1 MRYLL
6 ILSIALISP
15 LSFAYGHGGG
25 SGGGGGDTGS
35 GDTSYGGSS
44 GGGYGGGSS
53 AAGGLLLLG
62 GIYYFFIRDN
72 GEEETDTFNSKL
84 TNESKFEISFQGDN
98 FINEDTNFNIQNF
111 SFPQNTFQLNF
122 KYKLN

>member
-1 MRYLL
+1 M
-6 ILSIALISP
+6 SP
-15 LSFAYGHGGG
+15 FNFASYHTGEGG
-25 SGGGGGDTGS
+25 SGGGS
-35 GDTSYGGSS
+35 SDTSYGGSS

-72 GEEETDTFNSKL
+72 GDDEADAFSSKL
-84 TNESKFEISFQGDN
+84 TDESRFEIN
-98 FINEDTNFNIQNF
+98 FHGSETNHENSNFSAQNF
-111 SFPQNTFQLNF
+111 SFPQNTFQLNI

>member
-1 MRYLL
+1 MRYILV
-6 ILSIALISP
+6 LSIALVSP

-25 SGGGGGDTGS
+25 SGGSGGDSGS
-35 GDTSYGGSS
+35 SDSSYGGSS

-72 GEEETDTFNSKL
+72 GEDEADAFSSKL
-84 TNESKFEISFQGDN
+84 TNESRFEIN
-98 FINEDTNFNIQNF
+98 FHGSEIIMKIQSLMF
-111 SFPQNTFQLNF
+111 KTFHFLRTHSN
-122 KYKLN
+122 

>member
-1 MRYLL
+1 MRYILL
-6 ILSIALISP
+6 LSIALISP
-15 LSFAYGHGGG
+15 FNFADYHTGGGGG
-25 SGGGGGDTGS
+25 SGGGS
-35 GDTSYGGSS
+35 SDTSYGGSS

-72 GEEETDTFNSKL
+72 GEDEADAFSSKL
-84 TNESKFEISFQGDN
+84 TNESRFEIN
-98 FINEDTNFNIQNF
+98 FKNSNFSAQNF
-111 SFPQNTFQLNF
+111 SFPQNTFQLNI

>member
-1 MRYLL
+1 MRYILL
-6 ILSIALISP
+6 LSIALVSP
-15 LSFAYGHGGG
+15 LSFAYGDGGG
-25 SGGGGGDTGS
+25 SGGSGGDSGS
-35 GDTSYGGSS
+35 SDSSYGGSS

-72 GEEETDTFNSKL
+72 GEDEADGFSSKS
-84 TNESKFEISFQGDN
+84 TNESRFEIN
-98 FINEDTNFNIQNF
+98 FHGSETNYEYSNLNVQNF
-111 SFPQNTFQLNF
+111 SFPQNTFQLNI

>member
-1 MRYLL
+1 MRYILL
-6 ILSIALISP
+6 LSIALVSP

-25 SGGGGGDTGS
+25 SGGSGGDSGS
-35 GDTSYGGSS
+35 SDSSYGGSS

-72 GEEETDTFNSKL
+72 GEDEANDFSSR
-84 TNESKFEISFQGDN
+84 TNEGRFEINFHGDETNYEYSN
-98 FINEDTNFNIQNF
+98 FDVQNF
-111 SFPQNTFQLNF
+111 SFPQNTFQLNI
-122 KYKLN
+122 KYNLN